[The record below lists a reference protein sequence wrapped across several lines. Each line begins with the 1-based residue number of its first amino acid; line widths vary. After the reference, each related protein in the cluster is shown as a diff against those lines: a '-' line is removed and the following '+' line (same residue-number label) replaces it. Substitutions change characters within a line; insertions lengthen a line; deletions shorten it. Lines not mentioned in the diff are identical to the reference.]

1 MLRRWPS
8 TQPCCS
14 AGSRSST
21 RRADSGPGNRRRA
34 SCSVP
39 LVDSISRR
47 ALNRTTLGRQFLLER
62 SSRPAAE
69 IIESLVGMQAQ
80 NPRDPYYALWS
91 RVAAFDPTELS
102 GRMERREAV
111 RGALMRATL
120 HLATTPDFVVLRAQ
134 LQPTLAAVRG
144 STSFAKEPGTP
155 GASLAQVVT
164 YLLPLVQV
172 TPRGLL
178 GRTGPAAWA
187 TIEGWSGV
195 ELPTTTSIETTV
207 HRYLAAFGPASI
219 ADMRVW
225 SRLKGLR
232 PVVEAMRPRLRVF
245 QGEDGAEL
253 FDLPDAPILDE
264 DTRVPPRFL
273 PEYDNVLRALG
284 PIPLLPPRRDP
295 FGLGGQPPG
304 RRGVQRVVEAAP
316 VEKCRPARGERP
328 PPDPQSRGA
337 GGGRRGR
344 APPGVRPSRCC
355 RTSRAPQR
363 AVNGTRGSHWTN
375 PDPCAKVQS
384 EEPEGWLRVL
394 GDFPAES
401 LAIGAGDRRT

>member
-1 MLRRWPS
+1 M
-8 TQPCCS
+8 
-14 AGSRSST
+14 
-21 RRADSGPGNRRRA
+21 
-34 SCSVP
+34 P

-80 NPRDPYYALWS
+80 NPHDPYYALWS
-91 RVAAFDPTELS
+91 RVDGFDPTELS
-102 GRMERREAV
+102 DRMERREAV

-134 LQPTLAAVRG
+134 LQPTLAAVLG
-144 STSFAKEPGTP
+144 STSFAKDTSHVDRNSLLELGRSILEESPMTRAELAPILEERWPGTP

-172 TPRGLL
+172 TPRGLW

-187 TIEGWSGV
+187 TIETWSGA
-195 ELPTTTSIETTV
+195 ELPTTTSIEDTV

-232 PVVEAMRPRLRVF
+232 PVVEAMRPRLRVL

-264 DTRVPPRFL
+264 DTPAPPRFL
-273 PEYDNVLRALG
+273 PEYDNVLLG
-284 PIPLLPPRRDP
+284 HADRSRFFVPGVI
-295 FGLGGQPPG
+295 PPG
-304 RRGVQRVVEAAP
+304 WAGNLLVDGVFSGSWKLHRSRNAARLEVSLLRPVRKVEAAT
-316 VEKCRPARGERP
+316 VEEEGERLLVFAHP
-328 PPDPQSRGA
+328 GA
-337 GGGRRGR
+337 GHEVELRNGR
-344 APPGVRPSRCC
+344 
-355 RTSRAPQR
+355 
-363 AVNGTRGSHWTN
+363 
-375 PDPCAKVQS
+375 
-384 EEPEGWLRVL
+384 
-394 GDFPAES
+394 
-401 LAIGAGDRRT
+401 